1 MRRAAFGRPKSLD
14 ERPADVRSGAGRW
27 YGVLTFTIVVAISYV
42 DRVNISVLITD
53 HSFLDRFGLA
63 GDRVAQGALMTVFLV
78 GYGLAAFVLTP
89 VYETLLGVRRGLV
102 VSVTTWAVL
111 TFVSP
116 WIGSLFLLLAV
127 RCLLGAAEGPLFS
140 LKTMY
145 IKDRFADT
153 ELGRPNAVSSMGVS
167 LGTAVGMPLVTL
179 LIVHSD
185 WTTSFHALGALN
197 AVLGIPLVLLFIR
210 PGGVGAPGSSRKRT
224 QDQDGDG
231 KPTRGPVPSDNRPR
245 GGGMLLSTLIRAL
258 RTPRLGWILLVE
270 IATLAFLWGTA
281 SWLPSY
287 LLQARHF
294 SAAQTGW
301 LAALPFAVSLASGLI
316 GGLFIDRV
324 PQRRL
329 PLVLVVGSVG
339 AGACAALAVSA
350 TSATVSAT
358 ALVLAGGFWGLQGPA
373 IPTLVQRHAP
383 AGSVG
388 SAYGVVNGVGNLVS
402 AFMPTLMGTA
412 IAMDGGHGFTVGLS
426 LLVVTQVITLISAV
440 ALLSGRRGPQT
451 GESGPRPD
459 VRVAE
464 RSAGQP
470 TSTAL

>member
-1 MRRAAFGRPKSLD
+1 MRPTAFGRLGRLD
-14 ERPADVRSGAGRW
+14 EGPTDLRSKAGRW

-53 HSFLDRFGLA
+53 NAFLDRFGLA
-63 GDRVAQGALMTVFLV
+63 GDRVAQGALMTIFLL

-102 VSVTTWAVL
+102 VSVATWAVL

-145 IKDRFADT
+145 VKDRFADG

-167 LGTAVGMPLVTL
+167 LGTAVGMPLITL

-185 WTTSFHALGALN
+185 WATSFHALGALN
-197 AVLGIPLVLLFIR
+197 ALLGIPLVLLFIR
-210 PGGVGAPGSSRKRT
+210 PLSAGNRGSDRDHAQDRKPE
-224 QDQDGDG
+224 DG
-231 KPTRGPVPSDNRPR
+231 PIPSDRHPR
-245 GGGMLLSTLIRAL
+245 SFGILLPTLVRAL
-258 RTPRLGWILLVE
+258 RTPRLGWILLIE

-301 LAALPFAVSLASGLI
+301 LAALPFTVSLGSGLL

-324 PQRRL
+324 PQRHL

-339 AGACAALAVSA
+339 AGACATLAVSA

-358 ALVLAGGFWGLQGPA
+358 ALILAGGFWGLQGPA

-412 IAMDGGHGFTVGLS
+412 IATDSGHGFAAGLS
-426 LLVVTQVITLISAV
+426 LLVVTQLITLVSAV
-440 ALLSGRRGPQT
+440 VLLLRHRGPHA
-451 GESGPRPD
+451 GPGRALPSAGPA
-459 VRVAE
+459 V
-464 RSAGQP
+464 RSAGQA
-470 TSTAL
+470 TSTAG

>member
-1 MRRAAFGRPKSLD
+1 MLRAAFGRLGRLD
-14 ERPADVRSGAGRW
+14 EGPSVLRSKAGRW
-27 YGVLTFTIVVAISYV
+27 YGVFTFTIVVAISYV

-53 HSFLDRFGLA
+53 NAFLDRFGLA
-63 GDRVAQGALMTVFLV
+63 GDRVAQGALMTIFLL

-102 VSVTTWAVL
+102 VSVATWAVL

-145 IKDRFADT
+145 VKDRFADG

-167 LGTAVGMPLVTL
+167 LGTAVGMPLITL

-197 AVLGIPLVLLFIR
+197 ALLGIPLVLLFIR
-210 PGGVGAPGSSRKRT
+210 PTTAGN
-224 QDQDGDG
+224 
-231 KPTRGPVPSDNRPR
+231 RGPGRERAQDRDADRQPEDGPIPSGRRPR
-245 GGGMLLSTLIRAL
+245 GSGIMLSTLVRAL
-258 RTPRLGWILLVE
+258 RTPRLGWILLIE

-287 LLQARHF
+287 LLQERHF
-294 SAAQTGW
+294 SASQTGW
-301 LAALPFAVSLASGLI
+301 LAALPFTVSLGSGLL

-324 PQRRL
+324 PQRHL

-339 AGACAALAVSA
+339 AGACATLAVA
-350 TSATVSAT
+350 ADSATVSAT
-358 ALVLAGGFWGLQGPA
+358 ALILAGGFWGLQGPA

-412 IAMDGGHGFTVGLS
+412 IAMDSGRGFAAGLS
-426 LLVVTQVITLISAV
+426 LLVVTQMITLVSAV
-440 ALLSGRRGPQT
+440 VLLLRHRGPHV
-451 GESGPRPD
+451 GPGRPLPS
-459 VRVAE
+459 AGPAA
-464 RSAGQP
+464 RSAGQA
-470 TSTAL
+470 TSTAG

>member
-1 MRRAAFGRPKSLD
+1 MRPTAFGRLGRLD
-14 ERPADVRSGAGRW
+14 EAPTDLRSTAGRW

-53 HSFLDRFGLA
+53 DAFLDRFGLA
-63 GDRVAQGALMTVFLV
+63 GDRVAQGALMTIFLL

-102 VSVTTWAVL
+102 VSVAIWAVL

-116 WIGSLFLLLAV
+116 WIGSLFLLLTV

-145 IKDRFADT
+145 VKDRFADA

-167 LGTAVGMPLVTL
+167 LGTAVGMPLITL

-185 WTTSFHALGALN
+185 WATSFHALGALN
-197 AVLGIPLVLLFIR
+197 ALLGIPLVLLFIR
-210 PGGVGAPGSSRKRT
+210 PLSAGNRGSDRDHAQDRVADQKPEGGPI
-224 QDQDGDG
+224 
-231 KPTRGPVPSDNRPR
+231 PSDRHPR
-245 GGGMLLSTLIRAL
+245 SFGILLPTLVRAL
-258 RTPRLGWILLVE
+258 RTPRLGWILLIE

-301 LAALPFAVSLASGLI
+301 LAALPFTVSLGSGLL
-316 GGLFIDRV
+316 GGLVIDRV
-324 PQRRL
+324 PQRHL

-339 AGACAALAVSA
+339 AGACATLAVSA

-358 ALVLAGGFWGLQGPA
+358 ALILAGGFWGLQGPA
-373 IPTLVQRHAP
+373 IPTLVQRHAS

-412 IAMDGGHGFTVGLS
+412 IAMDSGHGFAAGLS
-426 LLVVTQVITLISAV
+426 LLVVTQLITLVSAV
-440 ALLSGRRGPQT
+440 VLLLRHRGPHAGQGRPLPST
-451 GESGPRPD
+451 GPA
-459 VRVAE
+459 VQ
-464 RSAGQP
+464 SAGQA

>member
-1 MRRAAFGRPKSLD
+1 MRRMAFGRPGGLD
-14 ERPADVRSGAGRW
+14 QELTDVRSRAGRW
-27 YGVLTFTIVVAISYV
+27 YGVLTFTLVVAISYV
-42 DRVNISVLITD
+42 DRVNMSVLITD
-53 HSFLDRFGLA
+53 DAFLDRFGLA
-63 GDRVAQGALMTVFLV
+63 GDRVAQGALMTVFLL

-89 VYETLLGVRRGLV
+89 VYETLLGVRRGLL
-102 VSVTTWAVL
+102 VSVAAWAVL

-145 IKDRFADT
+145 VKNRFADA

-185 WTTSFHALGALN
+185 WATSFHALGALN

-210 PGGVGAPGSSRKRT
+210 PPGAGHRRSGRNRAQERT
-224 QDQDGDG
+224 AG
-231 KPTRGPVPSDNRPR
+231 RGPDGGPIASAEHPR
-245 GGGMLLSTLIRAL
+245 GPGILLSTLVRAL
-258 RTPRLGWILLVE
+258 RTPRLGWILLIE

-294 SAAQTGW
+294 SATQTGW
-301 LAALPFAVSLASGLI
+301 LAALPFTVSLGSGLL

-329 PLVLVVGSVG
+329 PLVLVVGSAG

-350 TSATVSAT
+350 SSAAVAAA
-358 ALVLAGGFWGLQGPA
+358 ALILAGGFWGLQGPA

-383 AGSVG
+383 ADSVG

-412 IAMDGGHGFTVGLS
+412 IAMDGGHGFTAGLS
-426 LLVVTQVITLISAV
+426 LLVVTQLITLVSAV
-440 ALLSGRRGPQT
+440 ALLSGRRGPQA
-451 GESGPRPD
+451 GAGRPLPGRGAA
-459 VRVAE
+459 VRSAE
-464 RSAGQP
+464 RT